1 MASRST
7 TTSSTATAHAGRLG
21 SLHALRGHPL
31 PVGALWVLGLT
42 GIGLSLVLPS
52 QVGKLTALF
61 GAGRQVTWPPVL
73 QSVGYLLAA
82 QLCLSL
88 VSFLRSRTEHRL
100 QEGMSRSLTLTLYAR
115 ILRFSADFF
124 RDQEVERINS
134 RVLEDTGRVVGF
146 WIGALVAVPVA
157 AASVVVFGAVMIAD
171 NWFLGLCMLVLAALS
186 GYFIVFD
193 RQIQAASRQ
202 ARETW
207 DSIRV
212 SANEVVSAVS
222 ELRNHFAFEYGLAGL
237 RGSLDHF
244 RDVMMRIGR
253 LMALFAAI
261 DPLVGTIQTGVL
273 FSVGAALCISGS
285 PLAAFAGQ
293 MTWAEVIKFLL
304 LAQLF
309 RGPIAQIAGQILQ
322 WRMAGESI
330 RRINEYMAR
339 PCTFEARHDGARAME
354 GVPDVA
360 YEGVSVAG
368 ASGADI
374 LKGLDLAV
382 RRGEHVAVSGPAG
395 CGKSTL
401 LQMIV
406 RGVEPTSGRLRLAGA
421 TLDQHDLLSLARR
434 VGFVPQTPI
443 LLHTSIRNNLLLGL
457 RRRSDGALHDGEGP
471 LDVAHLPGVRTL
483 EDLDRELVKVVRA
496 VALTDDAIAKCLDS
510 PLPQTPAAHAVRR
523 RIGELRR
530 HVTAAIEGA
539 ASEWLIHFD
548 RDRWIPGT
556 LGENLLGPACET
568 PAEASPKVMA
578 ALTGSPL
585 LADLLVVGYRRFCSE
600 HALAA
605 RVSRDRPGLLNLL
618 PDRGDVPGTGELL
631 MPPGRVSPT
640 ELPVAFQEALLAV
653 ALATEGEQARQ
664 LAPSELLRDRA
675 VEARN
680 RHFASVQAAGGA
692 WGLADSSSYV
702 DGLSLRENVLGGRAD
717 SHVHGAQDRADR
729 LARQALAAAQ
739 LEDAAVLLGLE
750 FRVGDRGKLLS
761 GGQRQKIAIG
771 RIALKT
777 PSLLVMD
784 EATASL
790 DELSQARIV
799 DMVREDFRDRTVI
812 SVSHRL
818 ASIRHCDRVVV
829 LDRGQVV
836 QEGPFDRLA
845 EQDGI
850 LRDLVRREQAALG
863 GQAPPEAPAPAGRPA
878 EQIDPMELRRWIAL
892 SPLFSGLDSD
902 QRAFVESAMQVI
914 HAGADEVLFR
924 RGDPGQSLYVVLE
937 GTVEFFVD
945 RSEDAPAGVNV
956 LSSAGPGEVFGELAM
971 FGNGLRTVG
980 ARTRAAATLGV
991 LGRGDLVEIIRA
1003 DPTVAVELLGF
1014 VSGYLARTCD
1024 AVYGPAG
1031 RP

>member
-7 TTSSTATAHAGRLG
+7 ASSAATADAGRLG
-21 SLHALRGHPL
+21 FLHPLSSHPL
-31 PVGALWVLGLT
+31 PVAALWVLGLM
-42 GIGLSLVLPS
+42 GIALSLVLPS

-61 GAGRQVTWPPVL
+61 GAGRPVTWPPVL
-73 QSVGYLLAA
+73 RAVGYLLAA

-88 VSFLRSRTEHRL
+88 VSFLRSRSEHRL
-100 QEGMSRSLTLTLYAR
+100 HEAMNRSLMLTLFAR

-134 RVLEDTGRVVGF
+134 RVLEDTARVVGF

-157 AASVVVFGAVMIAD
+157 VASVVVFGAVMIAD
-171 NWFLGLCMLVLAALS
+171 NWFLGLCMLVLSALS

-193 RQIQAASRQ
+193 RQIQAANRQ
-202 ARETW
+202 ARQTW

-212 SANEVVSAVS
+212 SANELVSAVS

-237 RGSLDHF
+237 RGSLEHF

-261 DPLVGTIQTGVL
+261 DPLVSTIQTGVL

-293 MTWAEVIKFLL
+293 MTWAEVIKFFL

-330 RRINEYMAR
+330 RRINEYAAR
-339 PCTFEARHDGARAME
+339 PCAFESRHDAARAIE
-354 GVPDVA
+354 SVPDVA

-374 LKGLDLAV
+374 LKDLDLAV
-382 RRGEHVAVSGPAG
+382 RCGEHVAVSGPAG

-406 RGVEPTSGRLRLAGA
+406 RGVEPTSGRLRLGGA
-421 TLDQHDLLSLARR
+421 ALDQHDLLSLARR
-434 VGFVPQTPI
+434 IGFVPQTPI
-443 LLHTSIRNNLLLGL
+443 LLDTSIRNNLLLGL
-457 RRRSDGALHDGEGP
+457 RRHSDGALHDGEGP
-471 LDVAHLPGVRTL
+471 LDVAHLPGVGSL
-483 EDLDRELVKVVRA
+483 GDLGRELVRIVRA
-496 VALTDDAIAKCLDS
+496 VGLTDDAIAKCLDD
-510 PLPQTPAAHAVRR
+510 PLPGTPAADTVRR

-530 HVTAAIEGA
+530 HVTAAIGETA
-539 ASEWLIHFD
+539 PEWLVRFD
-548 RDRWIPGT
+548 RGRWIPGT
-556 LGENLLGPACET
+556 LGENLLGPRCEA

-578 ALTGSPL
+578 ALAGSPL
-585 LADLLVVGYRRFCSE
+585 LDDLLAVGYRRFCSE

-605 RVSRDRPGLLNLL
+605 RVSRDRPGLLSLL
-618 PDRGDVPGTGELL
+618 CDRGDAAGAGELP

-640 ELPVAFQEALLAV
+640 ELPAAFQEALLAV
-653 ALATEGEQARQ
+653 ALATGGEQASQ
-664 LAPSELLRDRA
+664 LAPSGLLRQRA

-680 RHFASVQAAGGA
+680 RHFALPQAPGGA
-692 WGLADSSSYV
+692 WGLAASASYL
-702 DGLSLRENVLGGRAD
+702 DGLSVRENVLGGRAD
-717 SHVHGAQDRADR
+717 PHVHGAHDRADQV
-729 LARQALAAAQ
+729 ARQALAAAQ
-739 LEDAAVLLGLE
+739 LEDVAVLLGLE
-750 FRVGDRGKLLS
+750 SRVGERGKNLS

-771 RIALKT
+771 RIALKN

-799 DMVREDFRDRTVI
+799 DMVREGFRDRTVI

-850 LRDLVRREQAALG
+850 FRDLVRREQAALG
-863 GQAPPEAPAPAGRPA
+863 GQAPAEAPPSAPTPA
-878 EQIDPMELRRWIAL
+878 EEIDRTEMRRRIAL
-892 SPLFSGLDSD
+892 SPLFTGLDSD
-902 QRAFVESAMQVI
+902 QLAFVESAMQVI
-914 HAGADEVLFR
+914 HAGAGEVLFR
-924 RGDPGQSLYVVLE
+924 RGDPGESLYVVLE

-956 LSSAGPGEVFGELAM
+956 LSSAGAGQVFGELAM

-980 ARTRAAATLGV
+980 ARTRTAAALGV
-991 LGRGDLVEIIRA
+991 LGRGDLEEIIRA
-1003 DPTVAVELLGF
+1003 DPTIAIDLLGF
-1014 VSGYLARTCD
+1014 VSGHLARTCD
-1024 AVYGPAG
+1024 ALYGPAG